1 MEIKNFHSDY
11 LESVRK
17 LYLESRI
24 ATFTWLDSSNFELTD
39 FDRDTEG
46 EQIWL
51 AMVSDQVVG
60 FISIWQAEHFIHHL
74 FVSPSCLRSGIGASL
89 LAISKQHYPALTLKC
104 LVANQNAVDF
114 YCSQGFKITAT
125 VEDGAESHHL
135 MKYSVITEECLQT

>member
-114 YCSQGFKITAT
+114 YCSQGFEITAT
-125 VEDGAESHHL
+125 VESGAESYHL
-135 MKYSVITEECLQT
+135 MEYSVTTE

>member
-1 MEIKNFHSDY
+1 MDIIRFHADH
-11 LESVRK
+11 LASVRQ
-17 LYLESRI
+17 LYLASRI

-60 FISIWQAEHFIHHL
+60 FISIWQPDCFIHHL
-74 FVSPSCLRSGIGASL
+74 FVSPSCLHSSIGARL
-89 LAISKQHYPALTLKC
+89 MDISKQHYPALTLKC

-114 YCSQGFKITAT
+114 YCSQGFDISET
-125 VEDGAESHHL
+125 VERGAESYHL
-135 MKYSVITEECLQT
+135 MKYSATTE